1 MRIAYFT
8 EALPPMIDGVT
19 RTLSHLVGTLRARRV
34 EHRFYSGVDPA
45 NEWRDWVHRLPSVPF
60 LPYEYY
66 RMAIPFQRE
75 LERDLGRFEPTLI
88 HAVNP
93 TLLGNWAVGYA
104 DRHGLP
110 VVSSF
115 HTDFV
120 AYLRHYGLASF
131 ETLAWRYLA
140 WFHNRCD
147 VTYVPTA
154 TVGQMLA
161 EHGIHNTELWE
172 RGVDGGQ
179 FGPGHRDPALRA
191 RLSPNGEPVLLFV
204 GRLVREKDLADLA
217 SAVHLLQARGRH
229 FTLALVGAGPM
240 ERDLRALLP
249 DAHFA
254 GHQDGHALA
263 HWYASAD
270 IFVFPSTTETFGNV
284 VLEAFA
290 SGLPAVVVARGGVR
304 DLVTPHVDG
313 LVTRPNDP
321 RAFADAIETLLRN
334 VGFRA
339 RLRCGA
345 LATARRY
352 DWDEVNGRLITSYA
366 RLQSRLTRVA

>member
-1 MRIAYFT
+1 
-8 EALPPMIDGVT
+8 
-19 RTLSHLVGTLRARRV
+19 
-34 EHRFYSGVDPA
+34 
-45 NEWRDWVHRLPSVPF
+45 
-60 LPYEYY
+60 
-66 RMAIPFQRE
+66 
-75 LERDLGRFEPTLI
+75 
-88 HAVNP
+88 
-93 TLLGNWAVGYA
+93 
-104 DRHGLP
+104 
-110 VVSSF
+110 
-115 HTDFV
+115 
-120 AYLRHYGLASF
+120 
-131 ETLAWRYLA
+131 
-140 WFHNRCD
+140 
-147 VTYVPTA
+147 
-154 TVGQMLA
+154 MLA